1 MLRATWSEKIFVLRL
16 RSQAADSAMEHARTP
31 SRVDN
36 NVKALRERLGRSS
49 FVRLRQL
56 VYGAIRRN
64 GVRTLREQ
72 QAHCACSGPS
82 QATYLLWQE
91 IHTEERLAK
100 QLMEQLLLSRFP
112 VPLLLEPHVAE
123 ES

>member
-1 MLRATWSEKIFVLRL
+1 
-16 RSQAADSAMEHARTP
+16 MEHARTP

>member
-1 MLRATWSEKIFVLRL
+1 
-16 RSQAADSAMEHARTP
+16 MEHARTP

-56 VYGAIRRN
+56 VYGGIRRN
-64 GVRTLREQ
+64 GVRALREQ

-112 VPLLLEPHVAE
+112 VPLLLEPLLGPAE
-123 ES
+123 PREYPRSQVVRR